1 MALKPVRA
9 QQVRRPEWKQNW
21 TVPHS
26 GSVLPILAVLQ
37 LESRHRRSKLPKH
50 HPLIILNIFIH
61 FLAISFNSILN
72 FFWLKRPNTSARTV
86 VPLTTPLVISLRQ
99 VIGGQMLTCC
109 LLSYYCGSCEVCVV
123 QCVGQSFL
131 LLHHICQQAGC
142 GLRQGPDA
150 IECCAVQL
158 QRCSDWTAASWRWQA
173 LILFRCTGRTVVW
186 CC

>member
-1 MALKPVRA
+1 MPKPVGPIHISCLAAREQTSAA
-9 QQVRRPEWKQNW
+9 QITKASPPYNMKYFNLFF
-21 TVPHS
+21 
-26 GSVLPILAVLQ
+26 G
-37 LESRHRRSKLPKH
+37 
-50 HPLIILNIFIH
+50 IIFQ
-61 FLAISFNSILN
+61 FYFN
-72 FFWLKRPNTSARTV
+72 FFWLKRPSTSARTV

-131 LLHHICQQAGC
+131 LVHHICQQAGC

-158 QRCSDWTAASWRWQA
+158 QRCSDRTAASWRWQA
-173 LILFRCTGRTVVW
+173 LILFRCSGRTVAW